1 MTPPAAIAILEPTI
15 PAGDERLQIAARHLP
30 LSRACQDQNAHFAE
44 FIFSALP
51 RQHAPQ
57 FSSPTEKMFWGV
69 VMKSLEKYNAQWA
82 GHYAV
87 ASELARRGCLVSF
100 TFGAT
105 PGVDLVVISPTGKMF
120 KVDVKSQQGR
130 SDWLIKP
137 KHSIEDLFYVL
148 AYVPVGDNR
157 FFVLTQEEANTLVEE
172 NHKTRKLVAK
182 STLNDC
188 CRFKD
193 VFPYENAWDKLPQ

>member
-1 MTPPAAIAILEPTI
+1 MTRPPRSPSSNRLFRPAMNGFKLLRALAAVSIYGLLTGVRIM
-15 PAGDERLQIAARHLP
+15 RFFS
-30 LSRACQDQNAHFAE
+30 LS
-44 FIFSALP
+44 L
-51 RQHAPQ
+51 
-57 FSSPTEKMFWGV
+57 KMFWGV

-188 CRFKD
+188 FRSRR
-193 VFPYENAWDKLPQ
+193 FPYENAWDKLPQ